1 VLQRNYASVSLLPLM
16 QDMYALPVSLLFTPS
31 VVKCAKMQVFCIT
44 AQPVFHVMLNTNG
57 LLKALTTSSFML
69 EALQLP
75 K

>member
-16 QDMYALPVSLLFTPS
+16 QGMYALPASLLFTPS
-31 VVKCAKMQVFCIT
+31 VVKCAKMQVFRIT
-44 AQPVFHVMLNTNG
+44 QPLFHVALDTNG

-69 EALQLP
+69 VALQLP